1 MKIKDVSKIYDISQ
15 DTLRYYEKIGL
26 IPPVNRS
33 KNGVRD
39 YNEEDCRWVEYI
51 KCMRAAGLPID
62 TLIEYVDLS
71 KKGDKTVD
79 QRKEILQG
87 QRNDLINKIAELQET
102 LKRLDFKI
110 ERYEKMVEKEK
121 TLKGN

>member
-71 KKGDKTVD
+71 KKGDTTID

>member
-1 MKIKDVSKIYDISQ
+1 MKINDVSKMYNISQ

-26 IPPVNRS
+26 IPPVNRG
-33 KNGVRD
+33 KNGVRE

-71 KKGDKTVD
+71 KKGDTTVD

-87 QRNDLINKIAELQET
+87 QRKDLINKIGELQET

>member
-1 MKIKDVSKIYDISQ
+1 MKINDVSKMYEISQ

-33 KNGVRD
+33 KNGIRD

-51 KCMRAAGLPID
+51 KCMRGAGLPIE

-87 QRNDLINKIAELQET
+87 QRKDLINKIAELQET